1 MGLTNGIFVT
11 TMGTGFPRTVA
22 FISVPILAN
31 LLSTYPMDMFCNNVG
46 DGQPLVTVPIC
57 SPSPLNKTAPP
68 LTGGAPSAF
77 WTNPTRL
84 RRAPSLSCFNITA
97 APGNR
102 RSSRLLRP
110 KPRKRGGKK
119 KIYIIFEI
127 LSYCVIGGGGGGAER
142 CRYTY
147 SPH

>member
-11 TMGTGFPRTVA
+11 TMCTFLPRTIA
-22 FISVPILAN
+22 FISVPVLAN
-31 LLSTYPMDMFCNNVG
+31 LLSTYPIEMFWDNVG

-57 SPSPLNKTAPP
+57 SPSLLLTTAPP
-68 LTGGAPSAF
+68 LTGGAPFSF

-84 RRAPSLSCFNITA
+84 RRTPSLSCFNIAA

-110 KPRKRGGKK
+110 KKPESGKTEK
-119 KIYIIFEI
+119 
-127 LSYCVIGGGGGGAER
+127 
-142 CRYTY
+142 
-147 SPH
+147 